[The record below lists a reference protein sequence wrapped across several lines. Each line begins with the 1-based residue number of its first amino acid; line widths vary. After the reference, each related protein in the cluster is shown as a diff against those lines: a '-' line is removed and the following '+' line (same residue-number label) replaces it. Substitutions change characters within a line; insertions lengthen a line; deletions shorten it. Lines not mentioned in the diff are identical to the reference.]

1 MPGSGASKRQH
12 AEAIL
17 GAQLAANGW
26 THHEIAEL
34 LGKRDDQI
42 RALVLLGERLQFVDE
57 RDKERHDA

>member
-1 MPGSGASKRQH
+1 MPGSGARKRQH
-12 AEAIL
+12 AEAIR
-17 GAQLAANGW
+17 AAHLAANGW
-26 THHEIAEL
+26 THRNIAEL